1 MSATPFIYEGYID
14 VTDCSFTFID
24 TSESDTPL
32 DLKKSGVFVNA
43 PASKEPLS
51 ERAISR
57 HSGREY
63 ERGWI
68 AMQLTVDRHWVAA
81 DATVS
86 QFQRDGKKY
95 VQVFAEGVRGGCD
108 EVALGVDPRMKR
120 EDIDGATI
128 IYQENNKWL
137 FAHATVEEHHDRILL
152 AETAISVVFEELLM
166 DRLIRMDVVDIAGRS
181 TSNRRG
187 ELTILGHINN
197 FRNDCMKLARYNE
210 GQLHIG
216 EHVKNPEEHYIYK
229 MVEKAFA
236 LCVKKWKAEKPAE
249 YNQISDRIAPIEKR
263 LKSRHNFKRRWEIPT
278 VFPNAE
284 RPSESEE

>member
-1 MSATPFIYEGYID
+1 MIK
-14 VTDCSFTFID
+14 
-24 TSESDTPL
+24 TPL
-32 DLKKSGVFVNA
+32 IHKESSEITRCAFGYRVGDEYKIKRSDIFVNI
-43 PASKEPLS
+43 PASTDPTPANW
-51 ERAISR
+51 ERFP
-57 HSGREY
+57 EY

-68 AMQLTVDRHWVAA
+68 AVLSTLDRRWFLA
-81 DATVS
+81 DAAAYIRYGSLSIRSNTD
-86 QFQRDGKKY
+86 Q
-95 VQVFAEGVRGGCD
+95 GCH
-108 EVALGVDPRMKR
+108 EIAFGVDQRMKR

-128 IYQENNKWL
+128 AYIENGKIL

-187 ELTILGHINN
+187 ELTILGHINS

-216 EHVKNPEEHYIYK
+216 EHVKNPEEFYIYK
-229 MVEKAFA
+229 MVENAFA

-249 YNQISDRIAPIEKR
+249 YNQISDRIASIEKR
-263 LKSRHNFKRRWEIPT
+263 LKSRHSFKRRWEIPT

-284 RPSESEE
+284 RTETAENE